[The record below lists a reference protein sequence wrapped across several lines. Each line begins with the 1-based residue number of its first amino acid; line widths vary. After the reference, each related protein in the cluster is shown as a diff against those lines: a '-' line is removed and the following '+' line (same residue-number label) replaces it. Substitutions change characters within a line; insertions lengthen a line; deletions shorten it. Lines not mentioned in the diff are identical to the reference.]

1 MMANESRPMRALS
14 RVMTEPQPLILD
26 VRDDPPQRPRAVRP
40 HHGGGA
46 SLQDGQAMLLI
57 AIMEPVPLYEVMA
70 GRGFA
75 HETSRTPDGD
85 WQIRFFRR

>member
-1 MMANESRPMRALS
+1 
-14 RVMTEPQPLILD
+14 MTEPQPLILD
-26 VRDDPPQRPRAVRP
+26 VRDDLRNGREPFGRIMAAV
-40 HHGGGA
+40 A

-75 HETSRTPDGD
+75 HETSRTPEGD
-85 WQIRFFRR
+85 WQIRFFRQ

>member
-1 MMANESRPMRALS
+1 
-14 RVMTEPQPLILD
+14 MTEQTPLVLD
-26 VRDDPPQRPRAVRP
+26 VRDDLRNGREPFGRIMEAV
-40 HHGGGA
+40 A

-75 HETSRTPDGD
+75 HETSRTPRGSASPMA
-85 WQIRFFRR
+85 RTSKCATTSGRSSRRRK